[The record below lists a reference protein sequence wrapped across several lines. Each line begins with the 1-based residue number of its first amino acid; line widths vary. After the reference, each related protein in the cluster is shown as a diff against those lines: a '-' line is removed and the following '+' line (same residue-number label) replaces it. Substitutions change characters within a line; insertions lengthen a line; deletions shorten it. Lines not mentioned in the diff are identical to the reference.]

1 MEEVRDSQAFL
12 GRLLRTPSP
21 GGHEREALD
30 VFIEKVKTYWDQEP
44 ETDKFGNTY
53 FKAGHGDTKILLSG
67 HIDEVYAMVTNI
79 SNDGMISIGQ
89 AGGIDRKDLVASR
102 VILLRD
108 DHQTIEGAV
117 IKLPIHLES
126 REEILDEVNTFDKLR
141 VDIGAESKEEVLNI
155 GIHPGTP
162 VLYQRDYIPDFGVNR
177 LLGTGLDDKIGVFVA
192 EEIFRYIVH
201 PKHLPRDWEDKYTV
215 YCLAA
220 TQEELGC
227 RSVCVAARRINPD
240 ISIDFDVTF
249 ATDGDLGIDKNKFC
263 DIKLGEGVVI
273 SYGGDKSNRLNA
285 IFKGGPYRHQEAAGG
300 RAGGTNTSNIQL
312 FSDDCETTLL
322 SIPNRSMHTR
332 VEVCDWRDVQSAV
345 DKVSH
350 AIMLKL
356 L

>member
-1 MEEVRDSQAFL
+1 MNVRENEAFL

-30 VFIEKVKTYWDQEP
+30 VFIEKVRTYLDQEP
-44 ETDKFGNTY
+44 ETDNFGNTY
-53 FKAGHGDTKILLSG
+53 FKAGHGDIKILLSG
-67 HIDEVYAMVTNI
+67 HIDEVHAMVTNI
-79 SNDGMISIGQ
+79 SDDGMIAIGQ
-89 AGGIDRKDLVASR
+89 AGGIDKKDLVASK

-108 DHQTIEGAV
+108 DHQTVEGAV
-117 IKLPIHLES
+117 IKLPIHLEY
-126 REEILDEVNTFDKLR
+126 REETTDEVNTFDKLR
-141 VDIGAESKEEVLNI
+141 VDIGAETKQQVI
-155 GIHPGTP
+155 DAGIHPGTP
-162 VLYQRDYIPDFGVNR
+162 VMYQRDYIPDFGENR
-177 LLGTGLDDKIGVFVA
+177 LLGTGLDDKIGLFVA
-192 EEIFRYIVH
+192 EEIFADIIN
-201 PKHLPRDWEDKYTV
+201 PKHYPRDWQEKYTV

-249 ATDGDLGIDKNKFC
+249 ATDGDLGIDKNKYC
-263 DIKLGEGVVI
+263 DIKLGKGVVI
-273 SYGGDKSNRLNA
+273 SYGGDKSNRLNS
-285 IFKGGPYRHQEAAGG
+285 IFKSGPYNHQEAAGG

-312 FSDDCETTLL
+312 FSNDCETTLL

-345 DKVSH
+345 DKVSN
-350 AIMLKL
+350 AIMLRL